1 MAALVLTAAQTET
14 QFHTVVELFGYAV
27 PRFVFIPNLPFE
39 LAIGVWLVVK
49 GTRDGSETK

>member
-1 MAALVLTAAQTET
+1 MTAAQTET